1 MLRICCQAF
10 ILLCKSSGLCKLAN
24 SPILGALSWQ
34 KPLLDVNALFFVAL
48 GWVKMFWKG
57 LLEGLKFTQVFFA
70 FFLLGHLPCTVTII
84 PYSSTHLR
92 QLSFM
97 NIGISWGIWCC
108 LVQLIFSPALPWLIC
123 AWLKFKSK
131 YSPPTPSSRRCA
143 ASWCLPLLTPSL
155 RHSENWVRN
164 GIPYSLPLILSSS
177 MSMCQWTLPVH
188 LSREPRRQ
196 KTEK

>member
-10 ILLCKSSGLCKLAN
+10 ISLCKSSGLCKLAN

-57 LLEGLKFTQVFFA
+57 LLEGLKFTQVFVV
-70 FFLLGHLPCTVTII
+70 FFLRGHLPCTVTII
-84 PYSSTHLR
+84 PYSSTHHR

-97 NIGISWGIWCC
+97 NISISWGIWCC

-123 AWLKFKSK
+123 AWLKFKC
-131 YSPPTPSSRRCA
+131 T
-143 ASWCLPLLTPSL
+143 LLTTNSQ
-155 RHSENWVRN
+155 N
-164 GIPYSLPLILSSS
+164 IPLQHPHLVVVLLPDVFHCWLLL
-177 MSMCQWTLPVH
+177 WDT
-188 LSREPRRQ
+188 Q
-196 KTEK
+196 KIE